1 MLKKYN
7 SKLLQHSID
16 HFSKNRID
24 TCLKRHLSKGTDVFQ
39 LLQANIDS
47 SHNEPFPR
55 EAKVVVCGG
64 GVMGAAVAYHLAELG
79 WGKHTIVVEQGRAGC
94 ATTWQSSGLV
104 GIFKPTRAQVKLC
117 QSSVK
122 LYQKL
127 DAEGYYSGWKQCGSL
142 CVARTLDRMTVFRR
156 MKAQSVAL
164 RVDCELVSPEEA
176 KRLCPLLNVDDLKG
190 GLWIPGDGVGDPY
203 RICLS
208 LLEAA
213 KKKGVRVFE
222 YCGVQ
227 QVVQEGGRVTGV
239 ETSLGSVQCQAFV
252 NCGGFW
258 ARSIGKLSEPFV
270 KVPLHAVE
278 HYYLH
283 TKKIPGLDPMTPVVR
298 DQDGHIYF
306 RERDGCLQAGGFEP
320 VAKPAYE
327 DGRLPRSPVERVL
340 PEDWDHFHVLLQEL
354 LLRVPMLENAVLNK
368 LCNGPEA
375 FSPDC
380 KWILGEASEIQ
391 NYYVAAGMK
400 TVGISAAGGVG
411 QATAERIVNGFT
423 SYDMYELDVS
433 RFLGLHN
440 NRKFLRDRA
449 REVPGLHYG
458 LQYPFTEFKTGRNI
472 RMSPIYPKL
481 MDAGAV
487 FNQVMGYERPA
498 WFDPSF
504 GGEKPAAGE
513 APYRIAHTNTFGK
526 PDWFDFVDKE
536 YAACREKVA
545 LLDYSSF
552 TKIDLWSKGR
562 EVVDSLQYLCSND
575 VDVPVG
581 SIIHTGMQNER
592 GGYENDCSL
601 ARLSENHYMMIA
613 PTIQQTRCKV
623 WIQRH
628 LPTDG
633 TVAMSDVTSM
643 YTAICIMGPFTKS
656 LLSQLIDTDLSPSN
670 FPFFTFKE
678 LDIGLANGIRA
689 MNLTHTGELGY
700 VLYIPNEFALHVYLK
715 LIEAGE
721 KYGIQH
727 AGHYAMRALRIER
740 YFAFWGQD
748 LDTMTTPLEC
758 GRSWRVKFDKGPFI
772 GRDALLRQKEEGVRR
787 MFIQLLLDDHDS
799 DLDLWTWG
807 GEPIYRDG
815 KYVGSTTTTGY
826 GFTFKKQVCLGFVQN
841 LDDNGE
847 PQIVTN
853 DFILGGH
860 YEVDI
865 AGTRF
870 SAKVNLHSPNLPT
883 KYPDQERDAYFA
895 TREKMGTE
903 PILRSSKN
911 IG

>member
-1 MLKKYN
+1 MLKKCN
-7 SKLLQHSID
+7 SKLLQHSFD
-16 HFSKNRID
+16 HFSKNIID
-24 TCLKRHLSKGTDVFQ
+24 TSYIRNISKSSEV
-39 LLQANIDS
+39 LQVLELNHVES
-47 SHNEPFPR
+47 SQNNEPFPR

-79 WGKHTIVVEQGRAGC
+79 WGKHTIVVEQGRAGGG
-94 ATTWQSSGLV
+94 TTWQSSGLV

-127 DAEGYYSGWKQCGSL
+127 DAEGYSSGWKQCGSL
-142 CVARTLDRMTVFRR
+142 CVARTIDRMTVFRR

-208 LLEAA
+208 LLESA
-213 KKKGVRVFE
+213 KKK
-222 YCGVQ
+222 
-227 QVVQEGGRVTGV
+227 
-239 ETSLGSVQCQAFV
+239 
-252 NCGGFW
+252 
-258 ARSIGKLSEPFV
+258 
-270 KVPLHAVE
+270 
-278 HYYLH
+278 
-283 TKKIPGLDPMTPVVR
+283 VVR

-306 RERDGCLQAGGFEP
+306 RERDGCIQAGGFEP

-340 PEDWDHFHVLLQEL
+340 PEDWDHFHVLLQQL
-354 LLRVPMLENAVLNK
+354 LHRVPMLENAALHK

-380 KWILGEASEIQ
+380 KWILGEASEIK

-411 QATAERIVNGFT
+411 EATAERIVNGFT

-700 VLYIPNEFALHVYLK
+700 VLYIPNEFALHVYLR
-715 LIEAGE
+715 LLEAGE
-721 KYGIQH
+721 QYGIKH

-758 GRSWRVKFDKGPFI
+758 GRSWRVKFDKGLFL
-772 GRDALLRQKEEGVRR
+772 GRDALLRQKSEGVRR
-787 MFIQLLLDDHDS
+787 MFVQLLVDDHDA

-807 GEPIYRDG
+807 GEPIYRNG
-815 KYVGSTTTTGY
+815 IHVGSTTTTGY

-841 LDDNGE
+841 LDDAGE
-847 PQIVTN
+847 PQIVSN
-853 DFILGGH
+853 EYILGGE

-865 AGTRF
+865 AGTRYP
-870 SAKVNLHSPNLPT
+870 AKVNLHSPNLPS

-903 PILRSSKN
+903 PILRSTNS
-911 IG
+911 